1 MAIPAQIAADF
12 RLIESQ
18 VFGGLDVLFDVPA
31 CADRLH
37 DGRQG
42 SGGWF
47 PHQVEGHPG
56 WSIEATTKNE
66 GVATIHRALVPEGP
80 GGPIKETQP
89 LCAQTPREALS

>member
-42 SGGWF
+42 SGGWC
-47 PHQVEGHPG
+47 PHQVEGHLG
-56 WSIEATTKNE
+56 WIIEATTKDE
-66 GVATIHRALVPEGP
+66 EVATIDRALVQEGQD
-80 GGPIKETQP
+80 GPIKE
-89 LCAQTPREALS
+89 ALALGA